1 MGELINC
8 LYLRIILLL
17 IIIPDSLFLDK
28 NENNIKTIYES
39 KYISLPFKQENKYY
53 RRYPPNYSSANFI
66 NDFFT
71 NNLLVDMHLGTPI
84 QDINTVLKPSSS
96 CFTFV
101 EKAKSNNIKKNK
113 ISTYIPKKS
122 LTFLLN
128 KNSRGMTAEDLFLF
142 KDENNKNIFNNI
154 HIPFSLDLD
163 LGEINEETEFIG
175 GLGLNSKFGLNDRNC
190 PNFMSEL
197 KKKKNIKEKVFSLVY
212 KYETKGYLFIG
223 NSLYNIDGDN
233 YKKNNFFKINV
244 VRDKNGVK
252 WNINFDKVYIHDS
265 FLEGNS
271 TLSNKSNQG
280 KIFLNTKQV
289 NIKIDQ
295 KIIIGTSEYKK
306 MIDNLYFNK
315 LIKSNICKYEIIPF
329 NSRNYYIYSCTA
341 LLFATFE
348 SSYPDD
354 DYYQEPVYHYL
365 HFPSLIFQS
374 NTLRYSFELKYE
386 QLFQLLGERFYF
398 MVIFDADEENRISQ
412 EWTIGEQFIKNHI
425 FSFNIDRKSI
435 LFYNE
440 KQFNDKFEEND
451 ILEGINE
458 YDKLDKKD
466 YKNLFIIILIVGAI
480 CFSILSFYLGI
491 KIRERRKKRANEL
504 KDEYEYI
511 SERETNNISIN
522 STNNYKNRISKNE
535 KSIKEIELN
544 IQYLTHSQNEENKNI
559 Q

>member
-1 MGELINC
+1 MNY
-8 LYLRIILLL
+8 LYLRMILFFA
-17 IIIPDSLFLDK
+17 IIPNSLFLEK
-28 NENNIKTIYES
+28 NENYIKSIYEAN
-39 KYISLPFKQENKYY
+39 YISLPFKLKNPYY
-53 RRYPPNYSSANFI
+53 RRYPPNYSSTNFI

-71 NNLLVDMHLGTPI
+71 NNLLVEIRLGTPI
-84 QDINTVLKPSSS
+84 QDIYSVLNPSSS
-96 CFTFV
+96 CFTFI
-101 EKAKSNNIKKNK
+101 EKMKSNNINKNQ
-113 ISTYIPKKS
+113 ISKYTPKKS

-128 KNSRGMTAEDLFLF
+128 KNTKGMTAEDLFLF
-142 KDENNKNIFNNI
+142 KDENNKNILKNI

-175 GLGLNSKFGLNDRNC
+175 ELGLNSKFGLKDRKC

-197 KKKKNIKEKVFSLVY
+197 KKKKNIKEKIFSLVY
-212 KYETKGYLFIG
+212 NYETEGYLFIG
-223 NSLYNIDGDN
+223 NSLYNIDAN
-233 YKKNNFFKINV
+233 KYKKNNFFKINV
-244 VRDKNGVK
+244 NRDKNGVK
-252 WNINFDKVYIHDS
+252 WNIIFDKVYIHDS

-271 TLSNKSNQG
+271 TLSNKSNGG
-280 KIFLNTKQV
+280 KIYLNAKQV

-348 SSYPDD
+348 TSYPDD

-374 NTLRYSFELKYE
+374 YTLRYSFELKYE

-398 MVIFDADEENRISQ
+398 MVIFDSDEENRNSQ
-412 EWTIGEQFIKNHI
+412 EWTIGEQFIKKHT

-451 ILEGINE
+451 IFEGANE
-458 YDKLDKKD
+458 IDILLKRDN
-466 YKNLFIIILIVGAI
+466 KNIFIIIILIVGAI

-504 KDEYEYI
+504 RDEYEYI

-522 STNNYKNRISKNE
+522 STKNYKNRISKNE

-544 IQYLTHSQNEENKNI
+544 IQYLTHGQNDENKNV

>member
-1 MGELINC
+1 MNY
-8 LYLRIILLL
+8 LYLRMILFFA
-17 IIIPDSLFLDK
+17 IIPNSLFLEK
-28 NENNIKTIYES
+28 NENYIKSIYEA
-39 KYISLPFKQENKYY
+39 KYISLPFKLKNPYY
-53 RRYPPNYSSANFI
+53 RRYPPNYSSTNFI

-71 NNLLVDMHLGTPI
+71 NNLLVEIRLGTPI
-84 QDINTVLKPSSS
+84 QDIYSVLNPSSS
-96 CFTFV
+96 CFTFI
-101 EKAKSNNIKKNK
+101 EKMKSNNINKNQ
-113 ISTYIPKKS
+113 ISKYTPKKS

-128 KNSRGMTAEDLFLF
+128 KNTKGMTAEDLFLF
-142 KDENNKNIFNNI
+142 KDENNKNILKNI

-163 LGEINEETEFIG
+163 LGEINEETEFISE
-175 GLGLNSKFGLNDRNC
+175 LGLNSKFGLKDRKC

-197 KKKKNIKEKVFSLVY
+197 KKKKNIKEKIFSLVY
-212 KYETKGYLFIG
+212 NYETEGYLFIG
-223 NSLYNIDGDN
+223 NSLYNIDADK

-244 VRDKNGVK
+244 NRDKNGVK
-252 WNINFDKVYIHDS
+252 WNIIFDKVYIHDS

-271 TLSNKSNQG
+271 TLSNKSNGG
-280 KIFLNTKQV
+280 KIYLNAKQV

-348 SSYPDD
+348 TSYPDD

-365 HFPSLIFQS
+365 HFPNLIFQS
-374 NTLRYSFELKYE
+374 YTLRYSFELKYE

-398 MVIFDADEENRISQ
+398 MVIFDSDEENRNSQ
-412 EWTIGEQFIKNHI
+412 EWTIGEQFIKKHT

-451 ILEGINE
+451 IFEGANE
-458 YDKLDKKD
+458 IDILSKRDN
-466 YKNLFIIILIVGAI
+466 KNIFIIIILIVGAI

-504 KDEYEYI
+504 RDEYEYI

-522 STNNYKNRISKNE
+522 STKNYKNRISKNE

-544 IQYLTHSQNEENKNI
+544 IQYLTHGQNDENKNV

>member
-1 MGELINC
+1 MNY
-8 LYLRIILLL
+8 LYLRMILFFA
-17 IIIPDSLFLDK
+17 IMPNSLFLEK
-28 NENNIKTIYES
+28 NENYIKSIYEA
-39 KYISLPFKQENKYY
+39 KYISLPFKLKNPYY
-53 RRYPPNYSSANFI
+53 RRYPPNYSSTNFI

-71 NNLLVDMHLGTPI
+71 NNLLVEIRLGTPI
-84 QDINTVLKPSSS
+84 QDIYSVLNPSSS
-96 CFTFV
+96 CFTFI
-101 EKAKSNNIKKNK
+101 EKMKSNNINKNQ
-113 ISTYIPKKS
+113 ISKYTPKKS

-128 KNSRGMTAEDLFLF
+128 KNTKGMTAEDLFLF
-142 KDENNKNIFNNI
+142 KDENNKNILKNI

-175 GLGLNSKFGLNDRNC
+175 ELGLNSKFGLKDRKC

-197 KKKKNIKEKVFSLVY
+197 KKKKNIKEKIFSLVY
-212 KYETKGYLFIG
+212 NYETEGYLFIG
-223 NSLYNIDGDN
+223 NSLYNIDAN
-233 YKKNNFFKINV
+233 KYKKNNFFKINV
-244 VRDKNGVK
+244 NRDKNGVK
-252 WNINFDKVYIHDS
+252 WNIIFDKVYIHDS

-271 TLSNKSNQG
+271 TLSNKSNGG
-280 KIFLNTKQV
+280 KIYLNAKQV

-348 SSYPDD
+348 TSYPDD

-374 NTLRYSFELKYE
+374 YTLRYSFELKYE

-398 MVIFDADEENRISQ
+398 MVIFDSDEENRNSQ
-412 EWTIGEQFIKNHI
+412 EWTIGEQFIKKHT
-425 FSFNIDRKSI
+425 FSFGVDRKSI

-451 ILEGINE
+451 IFEGANE
-458 YDKLDKKD
+458 IDILSKRDN
-466 YKNLFIIILIVGAI
+466 KNIFIIIILIVGAI

-504 KDEYEYI
+504 RDEYEYI

-522 STNNYKNRISKNE
+522 STKNYKNRISKNE

-544 IQYLTHSQNEENKNI
+544 IQYLTHGQNDENKNV

>member
-1 MGELINC
+1 MNY
-8 LYLRIILLL
+8 LYLRMILFFA
-17 IIIPDSLFLDK
+17 IIPNSLFLEK
-28 NENNIKTIYES
+28 NENYIKSIYEA
-39 KYISLPFKQENKYY
+39 KYISLPFKLKNPYY
-53 RRYPPNYSSANFI
+53 RRYPPNYSSTNFI

-71 NNLLVDMHLGTPI
+71 NNLLVEIRLGTPI
-84 QDINTVLKPSSS
+84 QDIYSVLNPSSS
-96 CFTFV
+96 CFTFI
-101 EKAKSNNIKKNK
+101 EKMKSNNINKNQ
-113 ISTYIPKKS
+113 ISKYTPKKS
-122 LTFLLN
+122 LTFFLN
-128 KNSRGMTAEDLFLF
+128 KNTKGMTAEDLFLF
-142 KDENNKNIFNNI
+142 KDENNKNILKNI

-175 GLGLNSKFGLNDRNC
+175 ELGLNSKFGLKDRKC

-197 KKKKNIKEKVFSLVY
+197 KKKKNIKEKIFSLVY
-212 KYETKGYLFIG
+212 NYETEGYLFIG
-223 NSLYNIDGDN
+223 NSLYNIDAN
-233 YKKNNFFKINV
+233 KYKKNNFFKINV
-244 VRDKNGVK
+244 NRDKNGVK
-252 WNINFDKVYIHDS
+252 WNIIFDKVYIHDS

-271 TLSNKSNQG
+271 TLSNKSNGG
-280 KIFLNTKQV
+280 KIYLNAKQV

-348 SSYPDD
+348 TSYPDD

-374 NTLRYSFELKYE
+374 YTLRYSFELKYE

-398 MVIFDADEENRISQ
+398 MVIFDSDEENRNSQ
-412 EWTIGEQFIKNHI
+412 EWTIGEQFIKKHT

-451 ILEGINE
+451 IFEGANE
-458 YDKLDKKD
+458 IDILSKRDN
-466 YKNLFIIILIVGAI
+466 KNIFIIIILIVGAI

-504 KDEYEYI
+504 RDEYEYI

-522 STNNYKNRISKNE
+522 STKNYKNRISKNE

-544 IQYLTHSQNEENKNI
+544 IQYLTHGQNDENKNV

>member
-1 MGELINC
+1 MNSLN
-8 LYLRIILLL
+8 LRIILLFA
-17 IIIPDSLFLDK
+17 IIKNSLFLEK
-28 NENNIKTIYES
+28 NEKNKKTIYES
-39 KYISLPFKQENKYY
+39 KYISLPFNQKNPYY
-53 RRYPPNYSSANFI
+53 RRYPPNYSSVNFI

-71 NNLLVDMHLGTPI
+71 NNLLVDMNLGTPI
-84 QDINTVLKPSSS
+84 QDINLVLNPSSS
-96 CFTFV
+96 CFTFI
-101 EKAKSNNIKKNK
+101 EQMKSNNINKNT
-113 ISTYIPKKS
+113 ISKYIPKKS

-175 GLGLNSKFGLNDRNC
+175 ELGLNSKFGLNDRNC

-197 KKKKNIKEKVFSLVY
+197 KKKKDIKEKIFSLVY
-212 KYETKGYLFIG
+212 KYETKGNLFIG
-223 NSLYNIDGDN
+223 NSLYNIDGDK

-244 VRDKNGVK
+244 IKDKNGVK
-252 WNINFDKVYIHDS
+252 WNINFDKIYIRDLY
-265 FLEGNS
+265 LEGNN
-271 TLSNKSNQG
+271 TLSNKANEG
-280 KIFLNTKQV
+280 KIYLNTKQV

-295 KIIIGTSEYKK
+295 KIMIGTSEYKK

-315 LIKSNICKYEIIPF
+315 LIKSNICKYEIVPF

-348 SSYPDD
+348 SVYPDD
-354 DYYQEPVYHYL
+354 DFYQEPIYHYL

-374 NTLRYSFELKYE
+374 DTLKYSFELKYE
-386 QLFQLLGERFYF
+386 DLFQLLGGRFYF
-398 MVIFDADEENRISQ
+398 MVIFDSDEENKNSQ
-412 EWTIGEQFIKNHI
+412 EWTIGEQFIKKHT
-425 FSFNIDRKSI
+425 FSFNIDKKSI

-440 KQFNDKFEEND
+440 KKFNDNFEEND
-451 ILEGINE
+451 AIE
-458 YDKLDKKD
+458 YDNLEKKEN
-466 YKNLFIIILIVGAI
+466 KNIFIIILIVAGI

-504 KDEYEYI
+504 RDEYEYI

-522 STNNYKNRISKNE
+522 SANNYKNRISKNE
-535 KSIKEIELN
+535 KNIKEIELN
-544 IQYLTHSQNEENKNI
+544 IQYLTQGQNEENKNV
-559 Q
+559 

>member
-1 MGELINC
+1 MNY
-8 LYLRIILLL
+8 LYLRMILFFA
-17 IIIPDSLFLDK
+17 IIPNSLFLEK
-28 NENNIKTIYES
+28 NENYIKSIYEA
-39 KYISLPFKQENKYY
+39 KYISLPFKLKNPYY
-53 RRYPPNYSSANFI
+53 RRYPPNYSSTNFI

-71 NNLLVDMHLGTPI
+71 NNLLVEIRLGTPI
-84 QDINTVLKPSSS
+84 QDIYSVLNPSSS
-96 CFTFV
+96 CFTFI
-101 EKAKSNNIKKNK
+101 EKMKSNNINKNQ
-113 ISTYIPKKS
+113 ISKYTPKKS

-128 KNSRGMTAEDLFLF
+128 KNTKGMTAEDLFLF
-142 KDENNKNIFNNI
+142 KDENNKNILKNI

-175 GLGLNSKFGLNDRNC
+175 ELGLNSKFGLKDRKC

-197 KKKKNIKEKVFSLVY
+197 KKKKNIKEKIFSLVY
-212 KYETKGYLFIG
+212 NYETEGYLFIG
-223 NSLYNIDGDN
+223 NSLYNIDAN
-233 YKKNNFFKINV
+233 KYKKNNFFKINV
-244 VRDKNGVK
+244 NRDKNGVK
-252 WNINFDKVYIHDS
+252 WNIIFDKVYIHDS

-271 TLSNKSNQG
+271 TLSNKSNGG
-280 KIFLNTKQV
+280 KIYLNAKQV

-348 SSYPDD
+348 TSYPDD

-374 NTLRYSFELKYE
+374 YTLRYSFELKYE

-398 MVIFDADEENRISQ
+398 MVIFDSDEENRNSQ
-412 EWTIGEQFIKNHI
+412 EWTIGEQFIKKHI

-451 ILEGINE
+451 IFEGANE
-458 YDKLDKKD
+458 IDILSKRDN
-466 YKNLFIIILIVGAI
+466 KNIFIIIILIVGAI

-504 KDEYEYI
+504 RDEYEYI

-522 STNNYKNRISKNE
+522 STKNYKNRISKNE

-544 IQYLTHSQNEENKNI
+544 IQYLTHGQNDENKNV

>member
-1 MGELINC
+1 MNY
-8 LYLRIILLL
+8 LYLRMILFFA
-17 IIIPDSLFLDK
+17 IIPNSLFLEK
-28 NENNIKTIYES
+28 NENYIKSIYEA
-39 KYISLPFKQENKYY
+39 KYISLPFKLKNPYY
-53 RRYPPNYSSANFI
+53 RRYPPNYSSTNFI

-71 NNLLVDMHLGTPI
+71 NNLLVEIRLGTPI
-84 QDINTVLKPSSS
+84 QDIYSVLNPSSS
-96 CFTFV
+96 CFTFI
-101 EKAKSNNIKKNK
+101 EKMKSNNINKNQ
-113 ISTYIPKKS
+113 ISKYTPKKS

-128 KNSRGMTAEDLFLF
+128 KNTKGMTAEDLFLF
-142 KDENNKNIFNNI
+142 KDENNKNILKNI

-175 GLGLNSKFGLNDRNC
+175 ELGLNSKFGLKDRKC

-197 KKKKNIKEKVFSLVY
+197 KKKKNIKEKIFSLVY
-212 KYETKGYLFIG
+212 NYETEGYLFIG
-223 NSLYNIDGDN
+223 NSLYNIDAN
-233 YKKNNFFKINV
+233 KYKKNNFFKINV
-244 VRDKNGVK
+244 NRDKNGVK
-252 WNINFDKVYIHDS
+252 WNIIFDKVYIHDS

-271 TLSNKSNQG
+271 TLSNKSNGG
-280 KIFLNTKQV
+280 KIYLNAKQV

-348 SSYPDD
+348 TSYPDD

-374 NTLRYSFELKYE
+374 YTLRYSFELKYE

-398 MVIFDADEENRISQ
+398 MVIFDSDEENRNSQ
-412 EWTIGEQFIKNHI
+412 EWTIGEQFIKKHT

-451 ILEGINE
+451 IFEGANE
-458 YDKLDKKD
+458 IDILSKRDN
-466 YKNLFIIILIVGAI
+466 KNIFIIIILIVGAI

-504 KDEYEYI
+504 RDEYEYI
-511 SERETNNISIN
+511 SEGETNNISIN
-522 STNNYKNRISKNE
+522 STKNYKNRISKNE

-544 IQYLTHSQNEENKNI
+544 IQYLTHGQNDENKNV

>member
-1 MGELINC
+1 MNY
-8 LYLRIILLL
+8 LYLRMILFFA
-17 IIIPDSLFLDK
+17 IIPNSLFLEK
-28 NENNIKTIYES
+28 NENYIKSIYEA
-39 KYISLPFKQENKYY
+39 KYISLPFKLKNPYY
-53 RRYPPNYSSANFI
+53 RRYPPNYSSTNFI

-71 NNLLVDMHLGTPI
+71 NNLLVEIRLGTPI
-84 QDINTVLKPSSS
+84 QDIYSVLNPSSS
-96 CFTFV
+96 CFTFI
-101 EKAKSNNIKKNK
+101 EKMKSNNINKNQ
-113 ISTYIPKKS
+113 ISKYTPKKS

-128 KNSRGMTAEDLFLF
+128 KNTKGMTAEDLFLF
-142 KDENNKNIFNNI
+142 KDENNKNILKNI

-175 GLGLNSKFGLNDRNC
+175 ELGLNSKFGLKDRKC

-197 KKKKNIKEKVFSLVY
+197 KKKKNIKEKIFSLVY
-212 KYETKGYLFIG
+212 NYETEGYLFIG
-223 NSLYNIDGDN
+223 NSLYNIDAN
-233 YKKNNFFKINV
+233 KYKKNNFFKINV
-244 VRDKNGVK
+244 NRDKNGVK
-252 WNINFDKVYIHDS
+252 WNIIFDKVYIHDS

-271 TLSNKSNQG
+271 TLSNKSNGG
-280 KIFLNTKQV
+280 KIYLNAKQV

-348 SSYPDD
+348 TSYPDD

-374 NTLRYSFELKYE
+374 YTLRYSFELKYE

-398 MVIFDADEENRISQ
+398 MVIFDSDEENRNSQ
-412 EWTIGEQFIKNHI
+412 EWTIGEQFIKKHT

-451 ILEGINE
+451 IFEGANE
-458 YDKLDKKD
+458 IDILSKRDN
-466 YKNLFIIILIVGAI
+466 KNIFIIIILIVGAI

-504 KDEYEYI
+504 RDEYEYI

-522 STNNYKNRISKNE
+522 STKNYKNRISKNE

-544 IQYLTHSQNEENKNI
+544 IQYLTHGQNDENKNV

>member
-1 MGELINC
+1 MNY
-8 LYLRIILLL
+8 LYLRMILL
-17 IIIPDSLFLDK
+17 IVIIPNSLFLDK
-28 NENNIKTIYES
+28 NENNIKTIYEA
-39 KYISLPFKQENKYY
+39 KYISLPFKQKNPVY
-53 RRYPPNYSSANFI
+53 RRYPPNYSSTNFI

-84 QDINTVLKPSSS
+84 QDINSVLNPSSS
-96 CFTFV
+96 CFTFI
-101 EKAKSNNIKKNK
+101 EKMKSNNINKNK
-113 ISTYIPKKS
+113 ISKYIPKKS

-128 KNSRGMTAEDLFLF
+128 KNGKGMTAEDLFLF
-142 KDENNKNIFNNI
+142 KDENNKNVFNNI

-175 GLGLNSKFGLNDRNC
+175 ELGLNSKFGLKDRNC
-190 PNFMSEL
+190 PNYMSEL
-197 KKKKNIKEKVFSLVY
+197 KKKKNIKEKIFSLVY
-212 KYETKGYLFIG
+212 KHEEKGYLFIG
-223 NSLYNIDGDN
+223 NSLYNIDGDK

-244 VRDKNGVK
+244 NRDKNGVN

-265 FLEGNS
+265 YLEGNS
-271 TLSNKSNQG
+271 TFSNKSNEG
-280 KIFLNTKQV
+280 KIYLNIKQV

-329 NSRNYYIYSCTA
+329 NSRNYYICSCTA
-341 LLFATFE
+341 ILFATFE
-348 SSYPDD
+348 SIYPED

-374 NTLRYSFELKYE
+374 YTLKYSFELKYE
-386 QLFQLLGERFYF
+386 QLFKLLGERFYF
-398 MVIFDADEENRISQ
+398 MVIFDSDEENRNSQ
-412 EWTIGEQFIKNHI
+412 EWIIGEQFIKKHT

-451 ILEGINE
+451 IIEGVNE
-458 YDKLDKKD
+458 NDILSKRDKK
-466 YKNLFIIILIVGAI
+466 NILIIIILIVGAI

-504 KDEYEYI
+504 RDEYEYI
-511 SERETNNISIN
+511 SERETNNISVN
-522 STNNYKNRISKNE
+522 SAKNYKNRKND
-535 KSIKEIELN
+535 KTIKEIELN
-544 IQYLTHSQNEENKNI
+544 IQYLTQVQNEENKNV
-559 Q
+559 